1 MPPEPDYGFRPVT
14 RDHLAMLRI
23 WLGEPHVMRWWGDPD
38 EQIGLIT
45 RDIDEPAMELWIVS
59 VAGQP
64 FAYVQSY
71 DPHAFGI
78 LLDQPPGTRGVDPF
92 IGLPDHIN
100 AGHGSRFLAAFSK
113 RLLAAGAPR
122 VIIDPDVDNRAA
134 IRAYE
139 KAGFRRIDERIL
151 DGAPV
156 VLMAQ
161 DSAGDAR

>member
-1 MPPEPDYGFRPVT
+1 MPPEPDYNFRLVT
-14 RDHLAMLRI
+14 RDDLPMLRA

-45 RDIDEPAMELWIVS
+45 RDIDEPAMKLWIVS
-59 VAGQP
+59 VAGRP
-64 FAYVQSY
+64 FAYAQSY

-78 LLDQPPGTRGVDPF
+78 LLDQPPGTCGVDPF

-100 AGHGSRFLAAFSK
+100 VGHGSRFLAALCQ
-113 RLLAAGAPR
+113 RLFAAGAPR

-151 DGAPV
+151 DGGLV
-156 VLMAQ
+156 VFMAQ
-161 DSAGDAR
+161 DPAGDTR